1 MNDRNFKDRSYQQ
14 KKKKKFK
21 DREKTTGDIISM
33 FFKTLYLWTA
43 AYVSPLLI
51 SFNDFLFRFAL
62 SS

>member
-1 MNDRNFKDRSYQQ
+1 MIEILRTGLIN

-21 DREKTTGDIISM
+21 DREKTTGDCFSM